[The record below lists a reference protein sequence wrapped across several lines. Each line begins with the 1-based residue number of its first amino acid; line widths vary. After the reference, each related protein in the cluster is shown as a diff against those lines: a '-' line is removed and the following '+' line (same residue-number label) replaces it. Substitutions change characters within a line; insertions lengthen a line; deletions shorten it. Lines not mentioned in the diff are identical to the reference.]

1 MGEMPLEREVVDVG
15 PLYDKTLDD
24 EVRNCLIFLQMTV
37 FHLKQA
43 LQKPWLQSLKLNKG
57 SKVR

>member
-1 MGEMPLEREVVDVG
+1 MGGMPLEREVVDVG
-15 PLYDKTLDD
+15 PLYDKMLDD
-24 EVRNCLIFLQMTV
+24 EVCNCLIFPTNDSIP
-37 FHLKQA
+37 LKQA